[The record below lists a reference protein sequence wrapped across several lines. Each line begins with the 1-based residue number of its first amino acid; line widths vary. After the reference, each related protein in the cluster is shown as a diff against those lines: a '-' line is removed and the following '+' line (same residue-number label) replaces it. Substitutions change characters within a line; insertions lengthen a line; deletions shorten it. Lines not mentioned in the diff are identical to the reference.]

1 MSKSSKPSVLGMFAG
16 AAGSQQV
23 FELEERIETLQAEI
37 TRLKAEQTRGEF
49 AQVENAH
56 LNQTIEE
63 LREQLKASGISKVHF
78 NQVKPNPKQA
88 RQTFTPDSIHSM
100 AVSIREEG
108 QQEPI
113 ILLPGNLIFDGER
126 RWRAVAEYLQP
137 EIATLDAVMLP
148 KELSEEELHARTL
161 LTSLHRE
168 NLNELDLAEGLIQ
181 QAKLVLKIEQEE
193 VVKALR
199 RAIARLNAKKLLPRL
214 TELVSATREEQL
226 EGIKDFD
233 LDETEQNVFLL
244 LLRFQQNPASVDAN
258 VFPCLRL
265 SLDLKTAIWKLGL
278 GANHARSLQQ
288 LNTKNLAIE
297 ETIAEQIRQEA
308 IRRVLQEKLTIAQTR
323 SLVAKIIAERN
334 PEKKAEPNRQISSL
348 IRDVSATKIDRVQ
361 PKQLRNLLSALEAKA
376 NEIRKKLGNA
386 SDRKINDLPLELEL
400 KVVKEE

>member
-23 FELEERIETLQAEI
+23 FELEERIEALQAET
-37 TRLKAEQTRGEF
+37 TRLKAEQTRSEF
-49 AQVENAH
+49 AQAESTQ

-63 LREQLKASGISKVHF
+63 LREQLKASGISQVHF

-137 EIATLDAVMLP
+137 EIDTLDAVMLP

-181 QAKLVLKIEQEE
+181 QAKLGLKIEQEE

-214 TELVSATREEQL
+214 TQLVSATREEQL
-226 EGIKDFD
+226 EGIEDFD

-288 LNTKNLAIE
+288 LNAKNLAIE
-297 ETIAEQIRQEA
+297 ETVAEQIRQEA
-308 IRRVLQEKLTIAQTR
+308 ITRVLQERLTIAKTR
-323 SLVAKIIAERN
+323 SLVTKIIAERN

-348 IRDVSATKIDRVQ
+348 IDDVLATKLDRVQ

-376 NEIRKKLGNA
+376 REIREKLGNVI
-386 SDRKINDLPLELEL
+386 D
-400 KVVKEE
+400 

>member
-1 MSKSSKPSVLGMFAG
+1 MPKSSKPSVLGMFAG

-49 AQVENAH
+49 AKAESTH

-78 NQVKPNPKQA
+78 NKVKPNLKQA
-88 RQTFTPDSIHSM
+88 RQTFTPDSIRSM

-214 TELVSATREEQL
+214 TQLVSATREEQL

-288 LNTKNLAIE
+288 LNAKNLAIE
-297 ETIAEQIRQEA
+297 ETVAEQIRQEA
-308 IRRVLQEKLTIAQTR
+308 VTRVLQERLTIAQTR

-334 PEKKAEPNRQISSL
+334 PAKKVEPNRQISSL
-348 IRDVSATKIDRVQ
+348 IRDVSATKIDRIE
-361 PKQLRNLLSALEAKA
+361 PKQLKNLLSALEAKA
-376 NEIRKKLGNA
+376 SEIREQLGNA
-386 SDRKINDLPLELEL
+386 SD
-400 KVVKEE
+400 

>member
-23 FELEERIETLQAEI
+23 FELEEQIETLQAEI
-37 TRLKAEQTRGEF
+37 TRLKTEQARGEF
-49 AQVENAH
+49 AQAESTH

-63 LREQLKASGISKVHF
+63 LREQLKASGIYKIHF
-78 NQVKPNPKQA
+78 DRVKPNLKQA

-214 TELVSATREEQL
+214 TQLVSATREEQL
-226 EGIKDFD
+226 EGIEDFD
-233 LDETEQNVFLL
+233 LDKTEQNVFLL

-278 GANHARSLQQ
+278 GANHARSLGQ
-288 LNTKNLAIE
+288 LNARNLAVE
-297 ETIAEQIRQEA
+297 ETVAEEIRQEA
-308 IRRVLQEKLTIAQTR
+308 ITRVLQEKLTIAQTR
-323 SLVAKIIAERN
+323 SLVAKIIAKRN

-348 IRDVSATKIDRVQ
+348 IRDVSATKVDRVQ
-361 PKQLRNLLSALEAKA
+361 PKQLRNLLSALETKAK
-376 NEIRKKLGNA
+376 EIREKLGNA
-386 SDRKINDLPLELEL
+386 SD
-400 KVVKEE
+400 

>member
-1 MSKSSKPSVLGMFAG
+1 MFAG

-23 FELEERIETLQAEI
+23 FELEERIEALQAEI
-37 TRLKAEQTRGEF
+37 TRLKAEQTKGEF
-49 AQVENAH
+49 AQAESTH

-63 LREQLKASGISKVHF
+63 LREQLKASGISKIHF
-78 NQVKPNPKQA
+78 NEVKPNPKQA
-88 RQTFTPDSIHSM
+88 RQTFPPNSIHSM

-199 RAIARLNAKKLLPRL
+199 RAIARLNTKRLLPRL
-214 TELVSATREEQL
+214 TQLVSATREEQL

-258 VFPCLRL
+258 VLPCLRL

-288 LNTKNLAIE
+288 LSAKNLVVE
-297 ETIAEQIRQEA
+297 ETVAEQIRQEA
-308 IRRVLQEKLTIAQTR
+308 TTRVLQEKLTIAQTR
-323 SLVAKIIAERN
+323 SLVAKIIAERD

-348 IRDVSATKIDRVQ
+348 IREVSATKIDRVQ
-361 PKQLRNLLSALEAKA
+361 PKQLRNLLSALEVKA
-376 NEIRKKLGNA
+376 REIREKLGNA
-386 SDRKINDLPLELEL
+386 ND
-400 KVVKEE
+400 